1 MVSIKTM
8 ESKTFYNKV
17 AEKYSTISSKRK
29 AYNYAVDN
37 YIKSHK
43 YFGKFKN
50 VLDVGSGSG
59 ERIAKLFPIS
69 TTITALEESNEMC
82 KLIRKNKKIKYV
94 IESDLKRLKLNDFED
109 KFDLITMQWN
119 VLGHVQ
125 DPIPLVK
132 LCFEILNHGG
142 TLIFDV
148 NNPLNLRHYGIRQFL
163 LNWLFFS
170 VYPRRQRRIFNLE
183 LDNLSTPVNFSP
195 ASFYTKLLSEAGFI
209 DTKITYLDYDTG
221 SYARSTSGQIL
232 IEASKT
238 LS

>member
-1 MVSIKTM
+1 MQ
-8 ESKTFYNKV
+8 SKTFYNKV

-29 AYNYAVDN
+29 EYNNAVDN

-43 YFGKFKN
+43 CFGNFKN

-59 ERIAKLFPIS
+59 KRIAKLFPIS

-82 KLIRKNKKIKYV
+82 KSIRKNKRIKHV
-94 IESDLKRLKLNDFED
+94 IESDLERIMFNDFED

-125 DPIPLVK
+125 DLISLFK

-148 NNPLNLRHYGIRQFL
+148 NNPLNIRHYGIRSFV
-163 LNWLFFS
+163 LNWLFFY
-170 VYPRRQRRIFNLE
+170 VYPRRQRRVFNWE
-183 LDNLSTPVNFSP
+183 LDNLSTPVSFSP
-195 ASFYTKLLSEAGFI
+195 AGFYTKLLSVAGFI
-209 DTKITYLDYDTG
+209 DIKITYLDYDTG

-232 IEASKT
+232 IEASKN
-238 LS
+238 LSPTT